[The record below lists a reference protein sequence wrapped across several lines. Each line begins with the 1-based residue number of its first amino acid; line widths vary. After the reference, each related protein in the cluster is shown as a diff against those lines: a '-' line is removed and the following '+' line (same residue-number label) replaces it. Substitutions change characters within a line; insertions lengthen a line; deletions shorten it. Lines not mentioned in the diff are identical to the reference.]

1 MVQKESMSVED
12 EYYDRID
19 HDGTLPSRFRAA
31 VWNDGYRPDN
41 PSTWNVL
48 KKWWYSTVSMSGKDK
63 AEALGESFK
72 TVSNKLSARD
82 NS

>member
-1 MVQKESMSVED
+1 MVQKKTMSVED

-31 VWNDGYRPDN
+31 VWNEGYRPDN

-48 KKWWYSTVSMSGKDK
+48 KKWWYGTASMTDKQK
-63 AEALGESFK
+63 AEALDT
-72 TVSNKLSARD
+72 TVPTAKKKINARD
-82 NS
+82 

>member
-1 MVQKESMSVED
+1 MWNGIQEENES
-12 EYYDRID
+12 ID

-31 VWNDGYRPDN
+31 VWNEGYRPDKKE
-41 PSTWNVL
+41 TWGVL
-48 KKWWYSTVSMSGKDK
+48 KKWWHRTTSMSGKDK